1 MMSGDHNGPMSTKW
15 CLVVD
20 DGIDLWSSNVDGAP
34 FPQEQLTRINPISR
48 GCTPRLRMVI
58 TVVLLAEILTLSMQ
72 KYWVHSKS
80 LKYNLP
86 STFPGRCIAAKRY
99 WAGLLDLP
107 RQQRNGER
115 LTTGARLSAGLPPP
129 AQRNRARAPAKL
141 AGERRGPA
149 AC

>member
-1 MMSGDHNGPMSTKW
+1 MSSPAQDFCYWWTRPCTKQLQVFDTRPQRSSDTTMMSGDHNGPMSTKW

-86 STFPGRCIAAKRY
+86 STFLFSKISKSPGNSKAVLKCISNIFLNKY
-99 WAGLLDLP
+99 
-107 RQQRNGER
+107 
-115 LTTGARLSAGLPPP
+115 
-129 AQRNRARAPAKL
+129 
-141 AGERRGPA
+141 
-149 AC
+149 